1 MAAFAASEGQG
12 HPRLV
17 EMEKVRRALP
27 RLLCVF
33 SCFVCG
39 MCTTFSCIQNVLLVG
54 SLNQS
59 CVAERRQKAYVAHF
73 R

>member
-17 EMEKVRRALP
+17 EMEKVRRALS
-27 RLLCVF
+27 RLCVLI
-33 SCFVCG
+33 CFLCE
-39 MCTTFSCIQNVLLVG
+39 MCTTFKCIQNVLLVG

-59 CVAERRQKAYVAHF
+59 CVAERQKACVAHF
-73 R
+73 Q